1 MRKPFI
7 AGNWKMNK
15 NIDEAEELVS
25 ALKEKVKSVDN
36 VEMGVCPTSLCLAK
50 AKEILADSKIKTGA
64 QNIYWE
70 DSGAFTGEISAK
82 MLADMG
88 VEYTIVG
95 HSERRQYFDENDQDV
110 NRKVKSA
117 FEKGIKP
124 IICVGE
130 TLSERKA
137 EETEAKVKFQVRA
150 ALAGLTD
157 KQVEQAVIAYEPIWA
172 IGTGETASAEEANR
186 VIGIIRESIRR
197 DFPEAAD
204 KIRIQYGGSVKPHN
218 VEEIMAQEEIDGA
231 LVGGA
236 SLSADSFAD
245 MITKTSK
252 LYK

>member
-15 NIDEAEELVS
+15 NIDEAEELVRD
-25 ALKEKVKSVDN
+25 LKEQVKSVDN

-50 AKEILADSKIKTGA
+50 VKEILTDSKIKTGA

-82 MLADMG
+82 MLADMD

-137 EETEAKVKFQVRA
+137 EETEDKVKFQVRA

-157 KQVEQAVIAYEPIWA
+157 EQVEQSVIAYEPIWA

-186 VIGIIRESIRR
+186 VIGVIRESIRR

-236 SLSADSFAD
+236 SLAADSFAEI
-245 MITKTSK
+245 ITKTSK